1 MKHFF
6 IIREDNPYLIYATRE
21 LAEKHL
27 QRIIDLQHTGNIIIK
42 KDVEVTK
49 TPDGKL
55 ASVTITA
62 YKRDIVGREYVSYSI
77 KYAIEKVTLVEK
89 EIMSNSIYPIEKV
102 SLVEEEDKHDN
113 Q

>member
-1 MKHFF
+1 MNFF
-6 IIREDNPYLIYATRE
+6 IIREDDPYIIYATRE
-21 LAEKHL
+21 LAEKQL

-42 KDVEVTK
+42 KDIKVNK
-49 TPDGKL
+49 TFDWKL

-62 YKRDIVGREYVSYSI
+62 YKRDIVGREYVAYSI
-77 KYAIEKVTLVEK
+77 KYAIEE
-89 EIMSNSIYPIEKV
+89 V

>member
-1 MKHFF
+1 MKYFF
-6 IIREDNPYLIYATRE
+6 IIREDDPYIIYAKRE
-21 LAEKHL
+21 LAEKQL

-42 KDVEVTK
+42 KNIEVAK

-62 YKRDIVGREYVSYSI
+62 YKRVLGREYVSYSI
-77 KYAIEKVTLVEK
+77 KYAIEKVTLVE
-89 EIMSNSIYPIEKV
+89 
-102 SLVEEEDKHDN
+102 EDKHDN